1 MYFIGMQHKLYWYR
15 LPLLVKLFIIALLTA
30 GCSLLEGPPELVI
43 PTLPANPVP
52 TMEVTPISQAIANE
66 LVTDPVSDVVP
77 TVDPLVNQLVQA
89 VSQQQ
94 LMAYVRTLENFGT
107 RNAFSDTTSE
117 TFGIGAA
124 RRWIFNEFMRVGNG
138 RIQVQLQEF
147 PLNYAGFSADQANV
161 VATLPGKA
169 ANNNIVVLMAHYD
182 NRPEGVADG
191 VSLSPGANDNA
202 SGVALLLESARILA
216 SQEWNQ
222 TIVFVAL
229 AAEEQGT
236 YGSRYFAQNTFLD
249 NKNVLAAI
257 NYDGVGGR
265 VGIPQTVRVFSPGF
279 LDSPSGAL
287 ARYYEYVGGLYLPTF
302 PVLIYDAL
310 DREGRFGDHREF
322 IDLGMPAIRVIE
334 SEEDPALLN
343 SRLDTWDRIDYNYLQ
358 KIVQLNVAVTANI
371 AGGPVPPLPPIVANM
386 AEPGSFLL
394 TWAVEPSA
402 AGYAISFRPLDSP
415 FYPPFRFVQANKAG
429 NVVLTGLDPNVTYAV
444 SLAALN
450 ENGMVS
456 TFSPE
461 AIVEQGL
468 VTAPSGDVAETGN

>member
-1 MYFIGMQHKLYWYR
+1 MYFSGMPNKTSR
-15 LPLLVKLFIIALLTA
+15 IALPFLLKVLVVAFLTA
-30 GCSLLEGPPELVI
+30 GCSLLEGPPSLVL
-43 PTLPANPVP
+43 PTPPAPPVP
-52 TMEVTPISQAIANE
+52 TMVVVPISAAAANE

-77 TVDPLVNQLVQA
+77 TVDPLIDQLVQA

-94 LMAYVRTLENFGT
+94 LMAYIRTLENFGT

-138 RIQVQLQEF
+138 RLQVQLQEF
-147 PLNYAGFSADQANV
+147 PLTHAGYSTTQANV
-161 VATLPGKA
+161 VATLPGTA
-169 ANNNIVVLMAHYD
+169 VNSNIIVIMGHYD
-182 NRPEGVADG
+182 SRPESATDG
-191 VSLSPGANDNA
+191 ISRSPAANDNA
-202 SGVALLLESARILA
+202 SGIALLLESARVLS

-222 TIVFVAL
+222 TIIFVAL
-229 AAEEQGT
+229 SAEEQGT
-236 YGSRYFAQNTFLD
+236 YGSRYFAQNAFLD
-249 NKNVLAAI
+249 NMSILAAI

-279 LDSPSGAL
+279 LDSPSGSL

-322 IDLGMPAIRVIE
+322 VDLGMPAIRVIE
-334 SEEDPALLN
+334 SEEEPDLLN
-343 SRLDTWDRIDYNYLQ
+343 STLDTWDRIDYNYLQ
-358 KIVQLNVAVTANI
+358 KIVQLNVAVVANI

-386 AEPGSFLL
+386 AEPGSYLL
-394 TWAVEPSA
+394 TWAVGPDA

-415 FYPPFRFVQANKAG
+415 FYPPFRFVKANKAG
-429 NVVLTGLDPNVTYAV
+429 NVVLTGLDPSITYAV

-450 ENGMVS
+450 ESGMVS
-456 TFSPE
+456 TFSAE
-461 AIVEQGL
+461 AIVGQGL
-468 VTAPSGDVAETGN
+468 ATSGEANVAETGN